1 MDGKGPEVF
10 KIPALIKVLII
21 FGLVLTL
28 NRLRVHLSLA
38 LLTGSLILGLWMGL
52 GPSSLVTSS
61 IKSIT
66 SLQTISLLLIVA
78 LIMTMSRIME
88 KSGHMNRLVK
98 SFSSISKDIRTVGP
112 VMSALIGLL
121 PMPGGALFSAPMV
134 ETALSKSPATVEQ
147 KTAVNYWFRHIWEY
161 WWPLYPGVIMAV
173 ALLEVDTWRYMVIMA
188 PMTLVSVLAGIF
200 FILRPIKKTGQHHQ
214 GSVSWSGI
222 RNFVWEM
229 VPILI
234 VILFIIALTA
244 ITGVLGLLGFS
255 IEIPSLLSIPPGL
268 VISIIWVSYVNH
280 TPLSEVGS
288 AIWTKDNLIM
298 LFLIVAIMVFK
309 GVLEDSNAVISIRN
323 ELIAYRIPMVFLIL
337 IMPFLSGLVL
347 GIAIGFVGASFP
359 LIIPLFQTT
368 DLLDYLSYALI
379 AYTFGYMG
387 MMLSPVH
394 LCFLVTK
401 DYFKA
406 GFMGTY
412 RHIVTPALAVM
423 AVSGILFLIT
433 RILYFGNH

>member
-1 MDGKGPEVF
+1 M
-10 KIPALIKVLII
+10 
-21 FGLVLTL
+21 
-28 NRLRVHLSLA
+28 HLSLA
-38 LLTGSLILGLWMGL
+38 LLTGSLLLGLWMDMGL
-52 GPSSLVTSS
+52 SSLITSS

-78 LIMTMSRIME
+78 LIMAMSRIME

-98 SFSSISKDIRTVGP
+98 SFTSISKDIRTVGP

-134 ETALSKSPATVEQ
+134 ETALSEVPATAEQ

-173 ALLEVDTWRYMVIMA
+173 ALLEVETWSYIVIMA
-188 PMTLVSVLAGIF
+188 PMTLVSVLAGTL
-200 FILRPIKKTGQHHQ
+200 FILKPIKKTRQDHQ
-214 GSVSWSGI
+214 GDVSWSGI
-222 RNFVWEM
+222 KAFAWEM
-229 VPILI
+229 IPILI

-244 ITGVLGLLGFS
+244 MTGILGLLGVS
-255 IEIPSLLSIPPGL
+255 IKIPSLLSIPPGL
-268 VISIIWVSYVNH
+268 MISIIWVSYVNH
-280 TPLSEVGS
+280 TPLTEVGS
-288 AIWTKDNLIM
+288 AILSRDNLIM
-298 LFLIVAIMVFK
+298 LFLTIAIMVFK
-309 GVLEDSNAVISIRN
+309 GVLEDSNAVLFIRD
-323 ELIAYRIPMVFLIL
+323 ELIAYKIPPVSLIL

-368 DLLDYLSYALI
+368 ELLDYLSYALI

-394 LCFLVTK
+394 LCLLVTK

-406 GFMGTY
+406 SFMGTY
-412 RHIVTPALAVM
+412 RHLLRPALAVM
-423 AVSGILFLIT
+423 AVSGIIFAVT